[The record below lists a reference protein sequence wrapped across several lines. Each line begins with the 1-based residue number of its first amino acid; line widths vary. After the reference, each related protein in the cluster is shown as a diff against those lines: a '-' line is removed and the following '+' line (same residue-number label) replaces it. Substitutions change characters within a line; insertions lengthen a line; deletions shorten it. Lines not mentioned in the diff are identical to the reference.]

1 MKIWSKLRIL
11 LLAVNLG
18 CIILV
23 LVNVIQK
30 ESSKKPKLEEYRS
43 QVFVGE
49 FQTREFTIR
58 LLS

>member
-43 QVFVGE
+43 QVFLGE
-49 FQTREFTIR
+49 SQT
-58 LLS
+58 